1 MVQKDEDLLKALC
14 DQASHEQD
22 GQKLMALVAE
32 ITDLLDAKQKQPRL
46 RPTD

>member
-1 MVQKDEDLLKALC
+1 MVAFLEAGHMVQKDEDLLKALC

-32 ITDLLDAKQKQPRL
+32 ITDLLDA
-46 RPTD
+46 